1 MACGLWLKQ
10 PGVYLLAFLASRRLK
25 ALGFGSGLLHVLAV
39 LGLAKML
46 RALAVVN
53 LAISI
58 YPNLT
63 RCSSSGGGSGCINR
77 FFRWRSSSNSSRRSL
92 RSSRSRRF
100 CSTSSHAGRSSEQTQ
115 NSTQRFNFHDKAPI
129 RCSSSGGGSGC
140 INRFF
145 RWRSSSNSS
154 RRSLRSSR
162 SRRFCSSRSASSASG
177 HNSRSSKQAQ
187 SSEQN
192 FGFHGKYPEKYNNIL
207 M

>member
-63 RCSSSGGGSGCINR
+63 RCSSS
-77 FFRWRSSSNSSRRSL
+77 NSSRRSL

-129 RCSSSGGGSGC
+129 RELSGRSCFLHG
-140 INRFF
+140 
-145 RWRSSSNSS
+145 RSSFLRRCNFSSFNSFFGC
-154 RRSLRSSR
+154 RSSR
-162 SRRFCSSRSASSASG
+162 SRCSSRSASSASG

>member
-63 RCSSSGGGSGCINR
+63 RCSSSGGGSGS
-77 FFRWRSSSNSSRRSL
+77 FGGGGGGF
-92 RSSRSRRF
+92 
-100 CSTSSHAGRSSEQTQ
+100 
-115 NSTQRFNFHDKAPI
+115 
-129 RCSSSGGGSGC
+129 SGGGFGGGGGG
-140 INRFF
+140 
-145 RWRSSSNSS
+145 RW
-154 RRSLRSSR
+154 
-162 SRRFCSSRSASSASG
+162 
-177 HNSRSSKQAQ
+177 
-187 SSEQN
+187 
-192 FGFHGKYPEKYNNIL
+192 
-207 M
+207 

>member
-100 CSTSSHAGRSSEQTQ
+100 CS
-115 NSTQRFNFHDKAPI
+115 
-129 RCSSSGGGSGC
+129 
-140 INRFF
+140 
-145 RWRSSSNSS
+145 
-154 RRSLRSSR
+154 
-162 SRRFCSSRSASSASG
+162 SRSASSASG

>member
-63 RCSSSGGGSGCINR
+63 RCSSS
-77 FFRWRSSSNSSRRSL
+77 NSSRRSL
-92 RSSRSRRF
+92 RSSRSR
-100 CSTSSHAGRSSEQTQ
+100 
-115 NSTQRFNFHDKAPI
+115 
-129 RCSSSGGGSGC
+129 
-140 INRFF
+140 
-145 RWRSSSNSS
+145 
-154 RRSLRSSR
+154 
-162 SRRFCSSRSASSASG
+162 CSSRSASSASG

>member
-77 FFRWRSSSNSSRRSL
+77 FFRWRSSSNSSR
-92 RSSRSRRF
+92 SR
-100 CSTSSHAGRSSEQTQ
+100 
-115 NSTQRFNFHDKAPI
+115 
-129 RCSSSGGGSGC
+129 
-140 INRFF
+140 
-145 RWRSSSNSS
+145 
-154 RRSLRSSR
+154 
-162 SRRFCSSRSASSASG
+162 CSSRSASSASG

>member
-129 RCSSSGGGSGC
+129 RELSGRSCFLHGC

-162 SRRFCSSRSASSASG
+162 SRCSSRSASSASG

>member
-25 ALGFGSGLLHVLAV
+25 ALGFGSDLLHVLAV

-77 FFRWRSSSNSSRRSL
+77 FFRWRSS
-92 RSSRSRRF
+92 
-100 CSTSSHAGRSSEQTQ
+100 
-115 NSTQRFNFHDKAPI
+115 
-129 RCSSSGGGSGC
+129 
-140 INRFF
+140 
-145 RWRSSSNSS
+145 
-154 RRSLRSSR
+154 
-162 SRRFCSSRSASSASG
+162 RSASSASG